1 MSVPDGGYRG
11 FERVARMAGGL
22 VPALAALALLSLPGG
37 AAAQQLPGSVDP
49 GRLQQRFA
57 PPAPPAAP
65 PPALPTTPLD
75 APPAELRDLRF
86 VLGAIRVE
94 GATVYPPAELAPIWA
109 ADLGR
114 EIPLAR
120 LYEIANR
127 ISTRYRR
134 DGYVLSRAIVPPQ
147 DIVGGVATIQVIEGY
162 IDRLLLNGEFG
173 GRAAILQAFA
183 EKIVASRPLRAPV
196 LERYLLLM
204 QDLPGLAVRSVIR
217 PSPDVP
223 GASDLILLVGHDF
236 TGAFVQGDNRGTRF
250 NGPEQMQAA
259 ATLNS
264 PFGWYETLAAQT
276 AFTPGVDET
285 RFYSLS
291 ASLPLG
297 AEGLSLSLSAGRL
310 TSRPGSTLD
319 VLEVEGRSE
328 TYRLGLS
335 YPFIRARRRNL
346 RLRAGLDLLNSETDV
361 LREQISKDR
370 VRSLRI
376 ALDYDGIDRY
386 RGVNRASAEI
396 SRGLDI
402 LGARSANAESVS
414 RQGGRNDYTKV
425 TADLSRVQFLQRG
438 WSLQA
443 AGRGQ
448 YAFDRL
454 LSSEEFGVG
463 GQAFGRSYDGSEILG
478 SHGLAGSLEL
488 RYEPAPPD
496 VAQDLQLYAFYDIG
510 AVWQRN
516 EFPKRARES
525 AASAGFGMRATI
537 AESLTGY
544 IELTRPLTRVP
555 TTDRDDRERGFRLFI
570 SLSAFF

>member
-1 MSVPDGGYRG
+1 MSGGRYQRRK
-11 FERVARMAGGL
+11 RVSRLAGGL
-22 VPALAALALLSLPGG
+22 TLALSSLLLIVGD
-37 AAAQQLPGSVDP
+37 AMAQQLPGSVDP
-49 GRLQQRFA
+49 GRLQQRFE

-65 PPALPTTPLD
+65 PPALPTTPLEE
-75 APPAELRDLRF
+75 APSEFQDVRF
-86 VLGAIRVE
+86 VLDQVRLR
-94 GATVYPPAELAPIWA
+94 GATVYDPGDLQSIWA

-114 EIPLAR
+114 EISLAR
-120 LYEIANR
+120 LYDIANQ
-127 ISTRYRR
+127 ISVRYRS
-134 DGYVLSRAIVPPQ
+134 DGYILSRAIVPPQ
-147 DIVGGVATIQVIEGY
+147 DIVGGAVTIQVIEGY
-162 IDRLLLNGEFG
+162 IDRLLLSGDFG
-173 GRAAILQAFA
+173 GRAAILQAYA
-183 EKIVASRPLRAPV
+183 EKIVASRPLQAAV

-204 QDLPGLAVRSVIR
+204 QDLPGLALRSVIR

-223 GASDLILLVGHDF
+223 GASDLVLLVGHDF
-236 TGAFVQGDNRGTRF
+236 VGAFVQGDNRGTRF
-250 NGPEQMQAA
+250 NGPEQMQTA

-264 PFGWYETLAAQT
+264 PFGWYETLGAQV
-276 AFTPGVDET
+276 AVTPGVDET

-291 ASLPLG
+291 SSLPLG

-335 YPFIRARRRNL
+335 YPFIRSRRQNL
-346 RLRAGLDLLNSETDV
+346 RLRAGLDMLNSKTDV
-361 LREQISKDR
+361 LQEQISKDR
-370 VRSLRI
+370 IRSLRI
-376 ALDYDGIDRY
+376 ALDYDGIDRFF
-386 RGVNRASAEI
+386 GVNRASAEL

-402 LGARSANAESVS
+402 LGARSANAEATS

-425 TADLSRVQFLQRG
+425 TADVSRVQFLQRG

-454 LSSEEFGVG
+454 LSSEEFGFG
-463 GQAFGRSYDGSEILG
+463 GESFGRGYDSSEILG
-478 SHGLAGSLEL
+478 AHGLAGSLEL

-496 VAQDLQLYAFYDIG
+496 FAQNLQIYAFYDIG

-516 EFPKRARES
+516 EFPKQVKES
-525 AASAGFGMRATI
+525 AASAGFGARATI
-537 AESLTGY
+537 AETLTGY

-555 TTDRDDRERGFRLFI
+555 TTDRDDRERGFRLFV
-570 SLSAFF
+570 SVSAFF